1 MMRNLFQAAVI
12 LLSSILLSGGL
23 REKLLRRL
31 FGHEVHPT
39 ARIGLNF
46 IAVDKLVMERGSV
59 ISQLNFIRGLKD
71 LILHEE
77 ALIGKFN
84 WITALPVGESQFFQ
98 TVENRD
104 PSLEVGRAS
113 ALMNRLIVDCNN
125 RITIGEYGGLAGH
138 RTVLMTHGV
147 DIRENVQTAGTIEIG
162 DRTMIA
168 TNCVILGGTTIPDWS
183 VVGAGS
189 VVRGHFTEPG
199 LYSGV
204 PAKRV
209 ADLPQ
214 DAKFFK
220 RDSMMIY

>member
-1 MMRNLFQAAVI
+1 MMQNLFQAAVI
-12 LLSSILLSGGL
+12 ALSSILLSGGQ

-31 FGHEVHPT
+31 FGHEIHPS

-46 IAVDKLVMERGSV
+46 IAVKKLVMKEGTV
-59 ISQLNFIRGLKD
+59 IGHLNFIRGLSE
-71 LILHEE
+71 LIMHEE
-77 ALIGKFN
+77 SLIGRFN
-84 WITALPVGESQFFQ
+84 WITALPIEEPNFFKS
-98 TVENRD
+98 VENRD
-104 PSLEVGRAS
+104 PSFEIGRAS
-113 ALMNRLIVDCNN
+113 VVMNRMIIDCNN
-125 RITIGEYGGLAGH
+125 KVSIGEFGGFAGH
-138 RTVLMTHGV
+138 RTVVMTHGV

-168 TNCVILGGTTIPDWS
+168 TNCVILGGTKIPEWS

-189 VVRGHFTEPG
+189 VVRGNYTEPG

-214 DAKFFK
+214 DAKFFT
-220 RDSMMIY
+220 RDTMIIY